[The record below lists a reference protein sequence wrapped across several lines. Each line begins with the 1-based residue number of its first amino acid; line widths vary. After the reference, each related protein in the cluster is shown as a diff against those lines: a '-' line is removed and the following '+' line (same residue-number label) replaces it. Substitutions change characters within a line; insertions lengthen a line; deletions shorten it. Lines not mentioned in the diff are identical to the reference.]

1 MTVRPLQISFF
12 PIILA
17 IKSLLMY
24 LIREVFQARP
34 GKAKDLVKMFKMAA
48 PHFEKMGGGKNMK
61 VLTDIVSTYW
71 TVVIESETD
80 DIGGF
85 FTNLRG
91 TSMSEELRDI
101 MKGYMDCVEGG
112 KREIFMI
119 E

>member
-1 MTVRPLQISFF
+1 MKPKFYT
-12 PIILA
+12 
-17 IKSLLMY
+17 MY
-24 LIREVFQARP
+24 LIREIFQAKP
-34 GKAKDLVKMFKMAA
+34 GKAKDLVKMFKQAA

-71 TVVIESETD
+71 TVIVESETD

-85 FTNLRG
+85 FTNLRSA
-91 TSMSEELRDI
+91 TMSNELKEI

>member
-1 MTVRPLQISFF
+1 
-12 PIILA
+12 
-17 IKSLLMY
+17 MY
-24 LIREVFQARP
+24 QIREVFQSKP
-34 GKAKDLVKMFKMAA
+34 GKAKDLVKMFKQAA
-48 PHFEKMGGGKNMK
+48 PHLEKMQGIQQVK

-71 TVVIESETD
+71 TVILESETE

-85 FTNLRG
+85 FTNLRSA
-91 TSMSEELRDI
+91 TMSDELKDI

>member
-1 MTVRPLQISFF
+1 
-12 PIILA
+12 
-17 IKSLLMY
+17 MY
-24 LIREVFQARP
+24 LIREIFQAKP
-34 GKAKDLVKMFKMAA
+34 GKAKDLVKMFKQAA

-71 TVVIESETD
+71 TVIVESETE

-85 FTNLRG
+85 FTNLRSA
-91 TSMSEELRDI
+91 TMSNELKEI

>member
-1 MTVRPLQISFF
+1 
-12 PIILA
+12 
-17 IKSLLMY
+17 MY
-24 LIREVFQARP
+24 LIREVFQAKP
-34 GKAKDLVKMFKMAA
+34 GRAKDLVKMFKQAA

-71 TVVIESETD
+71 TVVVESETD

-85 FTNLRG
+85 FTNLRSA
-91 TSMSEELRDI
+91 TMSDELKAI

-112 KREIFMI
+112 RREIFMV